1 MKSNPVAAARRLLGS
16 LLVWLALTASL
27 GGLGI
32 SSTQVAAASYEPVD
46 TALVVAVDVSNSVDD
61 ARYKLQMEGIA
72 AALTDE
78 SVLEVILNGPRG
90 AILFSIV
97 TWSDR
102 PEVAMPWFRISSKEE
117 ALTAAAMVRALPR
130 FGGEFTCMGRMMQFL
145 NDKVLSQVPAQALRT
160 VVDVSGDGRDNCNPD
175 RPVDVLRDELA
186 SYGTIINGLPILEGS
201 EADTLEDW
209 YRENV
214 KGGPGS
220 FILPANGFSD
230 FGRAIRQ
237 KFLVEI
243 SGLPAS
249 AFAIQTASARPQA
262 D

>member
-1 MKSNPVAAARRLLGS
+1 MKSSPVAGRGRLWGLF
-16 LLVWLALTASL
+16 VWLAVSAGLLCASWP
-27 GGLGI
+27 GRAG
-32 SSTQVAAASYEPVD
+32 AAPAHEPVD
-46 TALVVAVDVSNSVDD
+46 TALVLAVDVSNSVDD

-72 AALTDE
+72 GALTDE

-102 PEVAMPWFRISSKEE
+102 PEVAMPWFRIGSKTD
-117 ALTAAAMVRALPR
+117 AMRAAEMVRALPR

-160 VVDVSGDGRDNCNPD
+160 VVDVSGDGQDNCNPD
-175 RPVDVLRDELA
+175 RPVKELRDELS
-186 SYGTIINGLPILEGS
+186 SYGTVINGLPILEGS
-201 EADTLEDW
+201 EAATLEDW

-220 FILPANGFSD
+220 FILPANGFKD

-249 AFAIQTASARPQA
+249 AFPVKTAGAHVPS

>member
-1 MKSNPVAAARRLLGS
+1 MRSSPAAWHGRLCGLF
-16 LLVWLALTASL
+16 VWLALTAGVL
-27 GGLGI
+27 
-32 SSTQVAAASYEPVD
+32 STSAVSTARAAPAYEAVD
-46 TALVVAVDVSNSVDD
+46 TALVLAVDVSNSVDD

-72 AALTDE
+72 GALTDE
-78 SVLEVILNGPRG
+78 GVLEVILNGPRG

-102 PEVAMPWFRISSKEE
+102 SEVAMPWFRIGSKAD
-117 ALTAAAMVRALPR
+117 ALRAAEMVRALPR

-175 RPVDVLRDELA
+175 RPVKELRDELS
-186 SYGTIINGLPILEGS
+186 SYGTVINGLPILEGS
-201 EADTLEDW
+201 EAGTLEDW

-220 FILPANGFSD
+220 FILPANGFED

-249 AFAIQTASARPQA
+249 AFPLKTAGARSSS

>member
-1 MKSNPVAAARRLLGS
+1 M
-16 LLVWLALTASL
+16 WLALSVGVIGAAWP
-27 GGLGI
+27 GGH
-32 SSTQVAAASYEPVD
+32 VAAASFEPVD
-46 TALVVAVDVSNSVDD
+46 TALVLAVDFSNSVDD

-72 AALTDE
+72 AALMDE

-102 PEVAMPWFRISSKEE
+102 PEVAMRWFRIGSK
-117 ALTAAAMVRALPR
+117 ADAQAAAAMVRALPR

-145 NDKVLSQVPAQALRT
+145 SDKVLSQVPAQALRT

-175 RPVDVLRDELA
+175 RPVKVLRDELS

-201 EADTLEDW
+201 EADSLEVW

-220 FILPANGFSD
+220 FILPADGFED

-249 AFAIQTASARPQA
+249 VFPTKTAGTRSMS